1 MSTHISRDTS
11 DPEEVEKLE
20 ELQELY
26 EQMEREMLEEVLNTY
41 AGRRVIYN
49 IIAKGDIYDQE
60 GNMSLDL
67 ASSQRQ
73 IGRREVAVETL
84 KDALTVK
91 PDVYIVMQREA
102 GDYAEKFKLET
113 GKVTDNG

>member
-1 MSTHISRDTS
+1 MSKHISRDTS
-11 DPEEVEKLE
+11 DPEEVRKLE

-26 EQMEREMLEEVLNTY
+26 AEIEREMFAEVLDTY
-41 AGRRVIYN
+41 AGRRVLYN
-49 IIAKGDIYDQE
+49 IIAKGDIYNQE
-60 GNMSLDL
+60 GETSLDL
-67 ASSQRQ
+67 ATSQRQ

-84 KDALTVK
+84 KDALTVD

-102 GDYAEKFKLET
+102 GEYAEKFKLET